1 MPVQLPGTRTALKCC
16 RKDRIVELEQRKHIL
31 SERACMARLATPDNP
46 HPFINTLIQTFRQRD
61 KLFFLLDFVQVRRI
75 ACRCVSG
82 GSACDLTTKWP
93 WGGTGGRA
101 LHSAQE
107 EGPLL

>member
-1 MPVQLPGTRTALKCC
+1 MQLPGTRTALKCC

-61 KLFFLLDFVQVRRI
+61 KLFFLLDFVQGSRI
-75 ACRCVSG
+75 ACRC
-82 GSACDLTTKWP
+82 AWP
-93 WGGTGGRA
+93 LGDA
-101 LHSAQE
+101 D
-107 EGPLL
+107 